1 MTPKQEE
8 RLRNK
13 IKKIKAALAADKRSW
28 GGYYHDGQGLRYELP
43 SLYLRL
49 KDYTGGLR
57 YMNWFNKNFPEDV
70 GFPDFLFEWTII
82 LFKTGRL
89 EEAERKAFQTFTLN
103 TYIFDKFFG
112 RAITPLEKHEFSGT
126 ESAEFAIEHFGYS
139 CEQESFWD
147 FGAWLS
153 TFIDS
158 AKFKATANRFIDIQ
172 IKLKDEKN
180 FKKRVNLIRE
190 ADQLEKEF

>member
-1 MTPKQEE
+1 
-8 RLRNK
+8 
-13 IKKIKAALAADKRSW
+13 
-28 GGYYHDGQGLRYELP
+28 
-43 SLYLRL
+43 
-49 KDYTGGLR
+49 
-57 YMNWFNKNFPEDV
+57 MNWFNKNFPEDV

-89 EEAERKAFQTFTLN
+89 KEAERRAFQTFSLN

-112 RAITPLEKHEFSGT
+112 RAINPIEKHEFSKT

-139 CEQESFWD
+139 CQQENLLD

-158 AKFKATANRFIDIQ
+158 AKFKAISARLIDIQ
-172 IKLKDEKN
+172 IRLNDEEN
-180 FKKRVNLIRE
+180 FTKRENLIRE
-190 ADQLEKEF
+190 ADQLEKEFC